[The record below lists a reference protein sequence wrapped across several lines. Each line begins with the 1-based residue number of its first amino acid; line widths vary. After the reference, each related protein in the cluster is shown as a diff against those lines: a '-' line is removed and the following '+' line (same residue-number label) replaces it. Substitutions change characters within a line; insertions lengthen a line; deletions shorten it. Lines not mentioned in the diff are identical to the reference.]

1 MYVGKPLPRPED
13 FRFLTGRG
21 RYVDDI
27 KLPRCASAGFL
38 RSPRAHARILRLDA
52 SRALKRPGVI
62 RIVTAQDWAKA
73 GHGKLVCV
81 HPMPSSDG
89 QPMREVLRPAFAA
102 EEVHHVGDVL
112 AAVVAETR
120 YQVLDALDA
129 IEVEYEPLPTLSVT
143 ARALD
148 DGAPVV
154 HEQLGSNL
162 ISEILRGDPSLAKQ
176 AFARAAHVT
185 ALTLD
190 SNRLAG
196 NPLEPRCYL
205 ASYEP
210 ETDHCTLWATTQVP
224 HMLRRWICKYA
235 LNIPEHKLR
244 VIAPDV
250 GGGFGNKVNFHV
262 EVSTIVWMS
271 RELGRPVKWTATR
284 SETLQSDTQARDHA
298 TWAFGSLWPKTR
310 ECRRRGNIRGNKSGT
325 SRRSARDA
333 ATACGR
339 RRGVG

>member
-1 MYVGKPLPRPED
+1 M
-13 FRFLTGRG
+13 
-21 RYVDDI
+21 
-27 KLPRCASAGFL
+27 
-38 RSPRAHARILRLDA
+38 
-52 SRALKRPGVI
+52 
-62 RIVTAQDWAKA
+62 
-73 GHGKLVCV
+73 
-81 HPMPSSDG
+81 
-89 QPMREVLRPAFAA
+89 
-102 EEVHHVGDVL
+102 GDVL
-112 AAVVAETR
+112 AAVIAETR
-120 YQVLDALDA
+120 YQLLDALDA

-162 ISEILRGDPSLAKQ
+162 ISEILRGDPSLTRD

-284 SETLQSDTQARDHA
+284 NETLQSDTQARDHA
-298 TWAFGSLWPKTR
+298 TEARMAFAADGKILALQVDTIACLGGYLSNFAPSISGNSYPQTITGLYTTPVLDLRVRTVYTNTVPIDAYRGSGRPEATWVNERLLENAAREMGIDVVEIRRRNLLQSSDFPYKTR
-310 ECRRRGNIRGNKSGT
+310 
-325 SRRSARDA
+325 SAASTTA
-333 ATACGR
+333 ATLPRC
-339 RRGVG
+339 